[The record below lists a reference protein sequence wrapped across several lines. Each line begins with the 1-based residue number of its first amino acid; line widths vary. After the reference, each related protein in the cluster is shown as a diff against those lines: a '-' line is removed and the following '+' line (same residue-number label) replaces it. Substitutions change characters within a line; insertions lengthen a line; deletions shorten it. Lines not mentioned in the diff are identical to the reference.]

1 MAIAPATPAILPVPT
16 VPASAVQTAWN
27 GVIAPSAASFLWN
40 MRPMVVLSA
49 KGNLRICR
57 KPVRTLSSS
66 PTPIMQ
72 TIAGT
77 PQTKSLTTLLMAA
90 IVSKNM
96 GESILSG
103 TENTLFYQI
112 AGRGAR
118 AGDGGMCG
126 KTAKVQDGGH
136 RKPSRRQK
144 CGEGR
149 GKISCSASQDSA
161 FHRRCCN
168 YGRFHPP
175 SDRHKSRARR

>member
-1 MAIAPATPAILPVPT
+1 MPSSAEHHIQNTAPGPPMAIAPATPAILPVPT

-103 TENTLFYQI
+103 VSLYSTRLPDGAQ
-112 AGRGAR
+112 GRGVR
-118 AGDGGMCG
+118 NVRKNGKNAGG
-126 KTAKVQDGGH
+126 KCK
-136 RKPSRRQK
+136 SL
-144 CGEGR
+144 
-149 GKISCSASQDSA
+149 
-161 FHRRCCN
+161 FHEETI
-168 YGRFHPP
+168 
-175 SDRHKSRARR
+175 